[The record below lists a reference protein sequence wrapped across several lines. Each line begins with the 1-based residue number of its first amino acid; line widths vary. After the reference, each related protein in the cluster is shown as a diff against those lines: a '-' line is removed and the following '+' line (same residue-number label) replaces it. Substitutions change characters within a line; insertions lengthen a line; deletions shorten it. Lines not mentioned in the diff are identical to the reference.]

1 MVHMVR
7 IKNVVNK
14 IYLKPG
20 TKGVTADWVQKELN
34 EEMDA
39 ALLEDRKY
47 GTITACAVEKY
58 QTRYRITPDKI
69 CGPLTI
75 RSLLK

>member
-1 MVHMVR
+1 
-7 IKNVVNK
+7 VNK

-20 TKGVTADWVQKELN
+20 TKGVTADWVQKGLN
-34 EEMDA
+34 EKMDT
-39 ALLEDRKY
+39 ALLEDGKY

-58 QTRYRITPDKI
+58 QTRYGITPDKI
-69 CGPLTI
+69 CGPLAI